1 MQNKKEDLVEVKIGV
16 QNAARELTVEIDE
29 TAEAVEKLVETA
41 VSGEGVLAL
50 TDTKGRRVIVP
61 AAKLAYVE
69 IGHGTAGQVGF
80 RS

>member
-1 MQNKKEDLVEVKIGV
+1 MEVKIGV
-16 QNAARELTVEIDE
+16 QNAARELTVEVDGDLE
-29 TAEAVEKLVETA
+29 SVEKA
-41 VSGEGVLAL
+41 VGAAVAEDGVLAL

-69 IGHGTAGQVGF
+69 IGSNVVGQVGF